1 MEQLKKIGAAV
12 LRMTHRVVTHRVF
25 AAVLMGTAAVAL
37 AMGISTNSHVI
48 TVNDGEDSRVVVT
61 VHDDPY
67 QVLNTAGVQLE
78 EHDAISVN
86 AEESTIEVD
95 RAMTVEVQADGIS
108 TLVHMPE
115 GNVKQALKKA
125 GVTVGKKDNVNK
137 KLTAKVKDGM
147 LITVDRVAYDEYSVT
162 KSIDYDVVYKYTS
175 VLRPGQTQVRTYG
188 EEGVRTITYR
198 KTIVNGKVTDTEKV
212 SDEVTKKPVNKV
224 ILKGT
229 VVGTPMSKAPFNIE
243 LDDGGQPVEYKKVL
257 SGTCTA
263 YTSDAGD
270 SGTRTATGKRTA
282 VGLVAVNPKVI
293 PYGTKMW
300 ITSADGKTVYGYA
313 IAADTGGALQR
324 GHALVDL
331 YMDTMG
337 ECIAFG
343 RRNMKVYILE

>member
-1 MEQLKKIGAAV
+1 MEQFKKFGAAV
-12 LRMTHRVVTHRVF
+12 WRVTRTVVTHRLF
-25 AAVLMGTAAVAL
+25 AALLMGSAAVAL
-37 AMGISTNSHVI
+37 AVGISTNSHVI

-67 QVLNTAGVQLE
+67 RVLNTAGVQLM

-86 AEESTIEVD
+86 AQESTIEVD

-108 TLVHMPE
+108 TLVHMTE

-125 GVTVGKKDNVNK
+125 GVTVGKSDDVNK
-137 KLTAKVKDGM
+137 KMTAKVKDGM
-147 LITVDRVAYDEYSVT
+147 LITVDRVAYDEYTVT
-162 KSIDYDVVYKYTS
+162 KSVDYEVVYKYTS
-175 VLRPGQTQVRTYG
+175 VLRPGQTQVRTQG

-198 KTIVNGKVTDTEKV
+198 KTIVNGQVTDTEKV

-229 VVGTPMSKAPFNIE
+229 TIGTPMSKAPFDIE
-243 LDDGGQPVEYKKVL
+243 LDEGGQPVKYKKVL

-263 YTSDAGD
+263 YTNDAGD
-270 SGTRTATGKRTA
+270 SGSWTATGKHVA
-282 VGLVAVNPKVI
+282 VGLVAVNPKII

-313 IAADTGGALQR
+313 IAADTGGALMS

-331 YMDTMG
+331 FMPTLA
-337 ECIAFG
+337 ECNAFG